1 MRTWIADGRGVCRA
15 RAARGVLVLAVMAL
29 WAAAPVAAAR
39 ATTILAIDFDTQ
51 CAAADRIFVGEVTSV
66 ESRRNQAAPRYFQTI
81 VTFAVETVIAGNVPS
96 TVELRFAGGTIGDEQ
111 QSIDGMHEF
120 TAGERYVVFTDPDA
134 DRPLIRGGAPRRPH
148 GVPALGPP
156 PQPHLPVHA
165 RDPHLLVR
173 DLRGAPEGDR
183 GPFSEEGPRGGEGLL
198 RARGVRQGRDDLPAG
213 ARGVRGCP

>member
-39 ATTILAIDFDTQ
+39 ATTILAIDFDAQ
-51 CAAADRIFVGEVTSV
+51 CAAADRIFLGEVTSV

-134 DRPLIRGGAPRRPH
+134 DRPLISPILGFNQGLYRVVDTDDASGRHRVVRDRMGRPLSASVGAALGAP
-148 GVPALGPP
+148 GAALATAPS
-156 PQPHLPVHA
+156 
-165 RDPHLLVR
+165 
-173 DLRGAPEGDR
+173 GA
-183 GPFSEEGPRGGEGLL
+183 
-198 RARGVRQGRDDLPAG
+198 AG
-213 ARGVRGCP
+213 AERELGAFVAAIRAARSR